1 MATQTEGGK
10 IEFVEYH
17 QPDLADGDYTLTV
30 AQRIEAKQQIPAGCS
45 KKPEAPTT
53 VVQPV

>member
-17 QPDLADGDYTLTV
+17 QPALADGDYTLTV
-30 AQRIEAKQQIPAGCS
+30 GQKIGADQQISAQT
-45 KKPEAPTT
+45 EL
-53 VVQPV
+53 

>member
-1 MATQTEGGK
+1 MAMQTEGGK